1 MAQRSRPVDSRAYRP
16 RRRRRTNPIPYLW
29 AALLIGAIAWAIS
42 VTLLQAQIRQL
53 EARDRCIEQ
62 SWKRGAWSCP

>member
-1 MAQRSRPVDSRAYRP
+1 MAQRSRPVDIRAYRP

-29 AALLIGAIAWAIS
+29 AALLLGALAWAVS
-42 VTLLQAQIRQL
+42 VALLQAQIRQL